1 MKKNLEV
8 TTYIGCKVLCKYC
21 PQDKIVRAYD
31 NLKAKTN
38 MTLSDFKKILSNV
51 DKNDT
56 KLIFAGFSECFV
68 NRYAID
74 MLIYAYQQG
83 FKIDIFTTMVGLT
96 KSKILK
102 LKKAEVG
109 FYAVAFHFFKSSDIV
124 FKKDKFY
131 DMVEFFRNNIKVKVS
146 KIVEVRNVVS
156 RAGALFKI
164 KKKTGNI
171 VCLCNSVYQNVVLP
185 NGDVFLC
192 CNDFELKHKLGNLF
206 EDHYSS
212 DKIEQERKKIL
223 ELMKLKD
230 SEIACRLCETSDKSD
245 TKDQI
250 KFGINKDFLNNSK
263 KVQKRIEVV
272 NKLKIKKENI

>member
-21 PQDKIVRAYD
+21 PQDKIIKAYD

-68 NRYAID
+68 NKYTVD

-102 LKKAEVG
+102 LKKADVS
-109 FYAVAFHFFKSSDIV
+109 FYAVAFHVFKSDIALN
-124 FKKDKFY
+124 KDKFY
-131 DMVEFFRNNIKVKVS
+131 EMVEFFRNNIKIKVS

-171 VCLCNSVYQNVVLP
+171 ICLCNSVYQNVVLP
-185 NGDVFLC
+185 NGDLFLC
-192 CNDFELKHKLGNLF
+192 CNDFALKHKLGNLF
-206 EDHYSS
+206 EDNYSS
-212 DKIEQERKKIL
+212 GKIEQERKKIL
-223 ELMKLKD
+223 ESMKLED
-230 SEIACRLCETSDKSD
+230 SDIACRLCETSARFD
-245 TKDQI
+245 TKE
-250 KFGINKDFLNNSK
+250 KVRFGINKDFLNNST
-263 KVQKRIEVV
+263 KVQKRAEVV
-272 NKLKIKKENI
+272 NRLKHK